1 MLVFVIW
8 WLVWKSSTGLITCNP
23 DVSACILLVFLK
35 ILENKLETLLLKVL
49 VEMGIDIDLANV
61 EDCLWIK
68 TQDPKKAIKF

>member
-1 MLVFVIW
+1 M
-8 WLVWKSSTGLITCNP
+8 
-23 DVSACILLVFLK
+23 SACILLVFLK